1 MDEEQKQE
9 NFFKKTYNT
18 FVKVIKFAH
27 SQKKSVKLIVVLLP
41 SGIMLILSIVLIILI
56 EEVWKKGYADFWRGM
71 AWFTGI
77 ILLIT
82 ISIWIITSNLK
93 RSTKIIFIL
102 IPSGIISIAMIVV
115 TIFGALVWSSG
126 LATLGLGF
134 IAVVSGLICIIT
146 TDMWIRARKKER
158 DVVTNL

>member
-1 MDEEQKQE
+1 
-9 NFFKKTYNT
+9 
-18 FVKVIKFAH
+18 
-27 SQKKSVKLIVVLLP
+27 
-41 SGIMLILSIVLIILI
+41 
-56 EEVWKKGYADFWRGM
+56 M

-126 LATLGLGF
+126 LATLGWGF